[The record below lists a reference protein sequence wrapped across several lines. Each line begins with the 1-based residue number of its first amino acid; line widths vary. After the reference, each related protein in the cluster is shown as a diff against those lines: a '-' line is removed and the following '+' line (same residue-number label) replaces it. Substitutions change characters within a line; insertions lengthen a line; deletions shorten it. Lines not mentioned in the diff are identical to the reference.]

1 MIDNIILGYILP
13 FILLVVAGYLIKN
26 FRDERAKKWITI
38 AVKAAEQIFKEP
50 GMGEEKYAYVEK
62 WFFNKFNKFKI
73 FKISKADLKNL
84 IESAVYE
91 LNKEEKKK

>member
-1 MIDNIILGYILP
+1 
-13 FILLVVAGYLIKN
+13 
-26 FRDERAKKWITI
+26 
-38 AVKAAEQIFKEP
+38 
-50 GMGEEKYAYVEK
+50 MGEEKYAYVEK
-62 WFFNKFNKFKI
+62 WFFNKFKI